1 MNMKLK
7 QNIYLVSAV
16 LTIMSCLSCT
26 GENND
31 KIAGYSEKIDS
42 LRIEAMQAVR
52 SGSLDSV
59 VMYATQIE
67 RLFSSMQ
74 GIPYEDSLEL
84 SLKGHAFAGE
94 LYLFSDCYGPAKNAL
109 DKSMSAW
116 KSIEESQLQA
126 EDYYPVCILYNGLG
140 LYEIKENM
148 NYEAATEFFLEGIKM
163 AREYSAKTDYAVMYY
178 NLAMSYF
185 VREDAGGLKY
195 ALELL
200 EDGRKQ
206 GSEKM
211 MFMGKYSAA
220 LMYYVAGNYS
230 KAERYVKD
238 AAESRYSAIDPI
250 GIYCLYA
257 NVLMK
262 GGKYGKAGEYYRKA
276 LHFKDNQQATRA
288 SYLCLSYGNYMLQ
301 MEKPDSARVIFEEG
315 LKLATEKQDK
325 VFTYRLH
332 KGISDA
338 SYIMGDY
345 KDAFVHLCHFIQE
358 SDSLFSIE
366 RERAVNA
373 LAMKYESAKHET
385 ILQRKNS
392 QLHILLV
399 SSLSA
404 TAILFIMFSMYR
416 KKNRL
421 YGAVAMQYRESVV
434 REQKSA
440 RTIENLRKEKRMLEE
455 KLKPYLSSDST
466 NDSTIGKRNGKEAII
481 AAGRQESDRID
492 ELFSKLEEMM
502 SSERLYREAN
512 LTRNRVADLLG
523 TNRTYLSQAI
533 NEKTGKNFNQY
544 VNSYRIA
551 EALRILSDP
560 NNMESMKAI
569 AIGTGFGTPNTFFKI
584 FRDETGLTPS
594 MYREKINE
602 HRNGNLSL

>member
-1 MNMKLK
+1 MNMVLK
-7 QNIYLVSAV
+7 RNIFLVSAALV
-16 LTIMSCLSCT
+16 IMSCLSCS
-26 GENND
+26 GG
-31 KIAGYSEKIDS
+31 KGGKAAVYSEAIDS
-42 LRIEAMQAVR
+42 LRMEAMRSVR
-52 SGSLDSV
+52 SGSPDSV
-59 VMYATQIE
+59 VMYADRIE
-67 RLFSSMQ
+67 GLFSSME
-74 GIPYEDSLEL
+74 GVPYGDSLEV
-84 SLKGHAFAGE
+84 SLKGHAFSGE
-94 LYLFSDCYGPAKNAL
+94 LYLFSDRYGFAKDAL
-109 DKSMSAW
+109 DKAMSAW
-116 KSIEESQLQA
+116 KSMEESGQQA
-126 EDYYPVCILYNGLG
+126 EDYYPVCVLYNGMG

-148 NYEAATEFFLEGIKM
+148 NYESATEYFLEGIKM
-163 AREYSAKTDYAVMYY
+163 AREHSAGTDYAVMYY
-178 NLAMSYF
+178 NLAMSCF

-200 EDGRKQ
+200 EDGKRQ

-211 MFMGKYSAA
+211 VFMGKYSAA
-220 LMYYVAGNYS
+220 LMHYVAGNYS
-230 KAERYVKD
+230 EAGKYVKD

-262 GGKYGKAGEYYRKA
+262 EGECVKAGDYYRKA
-276 LHFKDNQQATRA
+276 LRFKDNQQATRA

-301 MEKPDSARVIFEEG
+301 MGKPDSARTIFEEG
-315 LKLATEKQDK
+315 LRLATDKQDK

-338 SYIMGDY
+338 SCIMGDY
-345 KDAFVHLCHFIQE
+345 RDAFVHLGDFMQE

-385 ILQRKNS
+385 IIQRKNS

-399 SSLSA
+399 SSLSV

-421 YGAVAMQYRESVV
+421 YGAVARQYRESVV

-440 RTIENLRKEKRMLEE
+440 RTIENLRKEKKLLEE
-455 KLKPYLSSDST
+455 KLEPYLSSDGAVAEKDVKDAGTS
-466 NDSTIGKRNGKEAII
+466 
-481 AAGRQESDRID
+481 AAGQESDRLD

-502 SSERLYREAN
+502 SSDRLYRESN

-544 VNSYRIA
+544 VNGYRIA

-560 NNMESMKAI
+560 DNMESMKAI
-569 AIGTGFGTPNTFFKI
+569 ALGTGFGTPNTFFKI
-584 FRDETGLTPS
+584 FREETGLTPS
-594 MYREKINE
+594 MYREKIIE